1 MYRIKTTDEDLSDNR
16 NTNKSV
22 KDKNQLRIYL
32 ITEIQIKVYR
42 IKTTDEDL
50 SDNRNTNKSVQDKNN

>member
-1 MYRIKTTDEDLSDNR
+1 M
-16 NTNKSV
+16 
-22 KDKNQLRIYL
+22 IYL

-42 IKTTDEDL
+42 IKPTDEDL

>member
-1 MYRIKTTDEDLSDNR
+1 M
-16 NTNKSV
+16 
-22 KDKNQLRIYL
+22 RIYL

-42 IKTTDEDL
+42 IKATENI

>member
-1 MYRIKTTDEDLSDNR
+1 M
-16 NTNKSV
+16 
-22 KDKNQLRIYL
+22 RIYL

>member
-1 MYRIKTTDEDLSDNR
+1 M
-16 NTNKSV
+16 
-22 KDKNQLRIYL
+22 RIYL

-42 IKTTDEDL
+42 IKKPDEDL

>member
-1 MYRIKTTDEDLSDNR
+1 M
-16 NTNKSV
+16 
-22 KDKNQLRIYL
+22 RIYL

-42 IKTTDEDL
+42 IKTTDNRNTNKSVRIYLITEIQIKVYRIKTTEDL